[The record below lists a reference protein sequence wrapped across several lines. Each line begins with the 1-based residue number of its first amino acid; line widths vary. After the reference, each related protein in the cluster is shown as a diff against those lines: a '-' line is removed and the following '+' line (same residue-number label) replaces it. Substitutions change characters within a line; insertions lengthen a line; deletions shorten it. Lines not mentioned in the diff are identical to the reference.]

1 MGQGVYK
8 DDLVKVSGE
17 WKIRH
22 RRFEKDYLVSDPT
35 KPVNLGDPDVAPLV
49 QGLIKAA
56 DDLARREDRPISAPG

>member
-35 KPVNLGDPDVAPLV
+35 KPVNLADPDVAPLV
-49 QGLIKAA
+49 RKLIESAE
-56 DDLARREDRPISAPG
+56 DLAKRVQQGSDGR